1 MTVDLADRGDVERIA
16 RGEIIDQALDDWSII
31 GKTPKI
37 GNALEFVSDP
47 FRYPMELSGLF
58 SGRLDVITNRK
69 DFDFSVT
76 LFELTPAGDYVQL
89 SYYWARA
96 SFVRDRSHR
105 HLLTPGRR
113 MHLAFTNGRLT
124 SRLLQP
130 GSRLVVVLGVIKQP
144 GEQINY
150 GTGKD
155 VSDESIAD
163 AREPLRI
170 RWLTDSTITVPLR
183 ATTP

>member
-16 RGEIIDQALDDWSII
+16 RGDIIDQALDDWSII

-47 FRYPMELSGLF
+47 FRSPMELSGLF

-113 MHLAFTNGRLT
+113 MHLAFTRSPHQPPPPAWQPSGGAPRRHQAAGRANQL
-124 SRLLQP
+124 RHRQ
-130 GSRLVVVLGVIKQP
+130 R
-144 GEQINY
+144 
-150 GTGKD
+150 
-155 VSDESIAD
+155 
-163 AREPLRI
+163 RE
-170 RWLTDSTITVPLR
+170 
-183 ATTP
+183 